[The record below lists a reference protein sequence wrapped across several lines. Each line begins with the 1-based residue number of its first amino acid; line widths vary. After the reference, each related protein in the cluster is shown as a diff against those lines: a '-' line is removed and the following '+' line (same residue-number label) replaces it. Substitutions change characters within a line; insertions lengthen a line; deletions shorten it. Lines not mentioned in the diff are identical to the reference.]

1 MNSKKKNWSLK
12 ELQINAYRT
21 LNKRKILTN
30 VNTMIEEINIDDF
43 QDSSQFLAINQSAAD

>member
-21 LNKRKILTN
+21 LNKRKIL
-30 VNTMIEEINIDDF
+30 IR
-43 QDSSQFLAINQSAAD
+43 LYKKNQKNRKKSFKNCKIKPKKI